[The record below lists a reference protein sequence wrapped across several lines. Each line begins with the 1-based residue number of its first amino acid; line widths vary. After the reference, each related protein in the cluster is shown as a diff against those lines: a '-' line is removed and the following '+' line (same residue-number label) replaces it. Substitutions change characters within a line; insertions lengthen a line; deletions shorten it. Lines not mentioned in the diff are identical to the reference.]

1 MASNTTEFTLTDR
14 DFENTVLLDTTGRA
28 LYHTDT
34 KLLQFVSRE
43 TKLFRAAPQHPSGE
57 ALIGT
62 ITLSGWHDHSVVVNS
77 RNVTPARMRMMSVS
91 ETWAAS
97 DGRLYKWKVEMGDF
111 TLVDDE
117 TKQIVAFFERHNV
130 LSSKASKVHVNPQ
143 GLPILDEIIATL
155 VYMVRVQRRRERRRN
170 NR

>member
-14 DFENTVLLDTTGRA
+14 DFENTVLSTPPGARSTTP
-28 LYHTDT
+28 TPSSS
-34 KLLQFVSRE
+34 QF
-43 TKLFRAAPQHPSGE
+43 HPSGE

-62 ITLSGWHDHSVVVNS
+62 IILSGWHDHSVVVNS
-77 RNVTPARMRMMSVS
+77 RNVTPARMRMMSVCVDRRRGHP
-91 ETWAAS
+91 S

-130 LSSKASKVHVNPQ
+130 LSSKASKIHVNPQ

-170 NR
+170 HR